1 MSYYPVSYK
10 LHLNRRN
17 KFTCRTKSVENLVTS
32 TVHFYPLTS
41 NVPKPTVSVCDKEKT
56 MNLADIKIIFFI
68 WKHIILA
75 VAHLVIKIFWNSNRT
90 LTIRNILFYFIRL
103 LKRKFELF
111 SSMQITKQRANLIF
125 TEAKLSYWTNPFH
138 QNTNA
143 NNVTN
148 RRWFITKTRIKIK
161 WN

>member
-1 MSYYPVSYK
+1 MTSMSYYPVSYK

-103 LKRKFELF
+103 LKRKFWIIF
-111 SSMQITKQRANLIF
+111 KYANHKTKSKFNI
-125 TEAKLSYWTNPFH
+125 YWSKAILLNKSISPKH
-138 QNTNA
+138 
-143 NNVTN
+143 
-148 RRWFITKTRIKIK
+148 KCK
-161 WN
+161 